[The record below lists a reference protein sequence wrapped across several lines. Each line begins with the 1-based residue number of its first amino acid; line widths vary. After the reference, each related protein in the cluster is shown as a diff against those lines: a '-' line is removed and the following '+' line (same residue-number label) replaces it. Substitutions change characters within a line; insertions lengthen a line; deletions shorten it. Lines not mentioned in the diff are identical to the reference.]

1 MISEKLDPWDDRD
14 LATRK
19 ALLAK
24 LRREL
29 RHVPAL
35 ALTSEQASRLFDV
48 PLDVCGRLLSTLA
61 QEGAI
66 NVRPDGRF
74 VAVIES
80 K

>member
-1 MISEKLDPWDDRD
+1 MISEKVDYPDDRD
-14 LATRK
+14 LSTRK

-48 PLDVCGRLLSTLA
+48 PPDMCGRLLSALA

-66 NVRPDGRF
+66 TVRPDGRF
-74 VAVIES
+74 VAVIASE
-80 K
+80 